1 MDPNDKSR
9 VVVAVA
15 AGRRHTCGIVEVD
28 LEYPMEIQLCTTS
41 ESSASWCDT
50 QNTIARLQPDLI
62 LIPLNQSTTALTKQL
77 QESLPSTCE
86 FRFVAR
92 KSFNQSSGEEEY
104 IRLSATRTV
113 DRPSYLF
120 CAALK
125 ALLES
130 CTFASGC
137 VSFVEI
143 SPTGRLLMDQATL
156 ENLEIV
162 RNRETGHRQG
172 SLYGMFKPSS
182 GSGSRLLKKTLM
194 SPIVDINTLNGRYD
208 VVELLTE
215 KNGICR
221 KIQQKL
227 KLTNLGNVTL
237 LFVVV
242 VCLFCL
248 FVCFVG
254 CLLLVA
260 CCWGC
265 LLLGLLVV
273 GCLLTTINAPF
284 GAALTFHH
292 HYHHHHHHHHHRT
305 NLSLVGL
312 CPTQTIEFELRTLHC
327 GCVGSR

>member
-113 DRPSYLF
+113 DRPSYLV

-130 CTFASGC
+130 CTNEEDCTFASGC

-242 VCLFCL
+242 VCLFC
-248 FVCFVG
+248 FVCLF
-254 CLLLVA
+254 CWLLVV
-260 CCWGC
+260 GC

-273 GCLLTTINAPF
+273 GVACCWLLVDDDKCSIRCCSYVSPPLPPPPPPPSPQNKFVACWS
-284 GAALTFHH
+284 
-292 HYHHHHHHHHHRT
+292 
-305 NLSLVGL
+305 LSHANNR
-312 CPTQTIEFELRTLHC
+312 I
-327 GCVGSR
+327 